1 MNQRSTSFLKIILLY
16 GLLLGVVLAGFKL
29 FEYSYFSHRITL
41 DIYLGITAIA
51 FLVVGIIIGVKS
63 RRSTRSTPASGV
75 HSNLNNASLE
85 TETTPDNS
93 SRFTLPGT
101 TIETELSERELEV
114 LTHIAEGRTNPE
126 IAEVLFLSPN
136 TIKSHVSNIYRK
148 LDVERRA
155 QAVAR
160 AKSLKILK

>member
-1 MNQRSTSFLKIILLY
+1 MNQRRTSFLKTILLY

-41 DIYLGITAIA
+41 DLYIGITAIA
-51 FLVVGIIIGVKS
+51 FLAVGVIVGIKS
-63 RRSTRSTPASGV
+63 RRSATPTAEKGI
-75 HSNLNNASLE
+75 HPNLNDASLE
-85 TETTPDNS
+85 AETTPDSS

-126 IAEVLFLSPN
+126 IAEALFLSPN